1 MENQAK
7 SNDVVTPIERACIHA
22 AQDMF
27 RLIHFLD
34 WGSFHTVWTHNGHRN
49 ANLVGDILIQVNSF
63 SRLKIK
69 LNRAHAQIPHLGA
82 NGHSQCWRAR
92 C

>member
-34 WGSFHTVWTHNGHRN
+34 WGSFTQSGPTT
-49 ANLVGDILIQVNSF
+49 DIGTQT
-63 SRLKIK
+63 
-69 LNRAHAQIPHLGA
+69 
-82 NGHSQCWRAR
+82 
-92 C
+92 

>member
-49 ANLVGDILIQVNSF
+49 ANLSG
-63 SRLKIK
+63 
-69 LNRAHAQIPHLGA
+69 
-82 NGHSQCWRAR
+82 
-92 C
+92 

>member
-63 SRLKIK
+63 SRLKC
-69 LNRAHAQIPHLGA
+69 LGS
-82 NGHSQCWRAR
+82 NSLSRHKRVRPVWRAR